1 MNDINLYGEIEE
13 LEKLDT
19 PYTKKIAREL
29 FKLYE
34 SLYIEINK
42 NFDLIQENQDKI
54 YKFILNNHTFNEA
67 LNKIKFNK

>member
-29 FKLYE
+29 FKLYYYE
-34 SLYIEINK
+34 EGSTL
-42 NFDLIQENQDKI
+42 DKI
-54 YKFILNNHTFNEA
+54 HKKTKISRNSIFTTIDKVRNILKKNLNE
-67 LNKIKFNK
+67 

>member
-42 NFDLIQENQDKI
+42 NFDLIQ
-54 YKFILNNHTFNEA
+54 
-67 LNKIKFNK
+67 